1 MMVKDLVKVEIILFA
16 TLRSKYKVRN
26 LEIECD
32 GTIPDLINKAARKLG
47 ESFLSSVYNVS
58 KNKVRDDLI
67 FAINGRNLKDLKGD
81 IELHDGDVIAIF
93 PPVAGG

>member
-1 MMVKDLVKVEIILFA
+1 MVKEQVKVEIILFA
-16 TLRSKYKVRN
+16 TLRSKYKVRS

-32 GTIPDLINKAARKLG
+32 GTILDLISNAARKLG
-47 ESFLSSVYNVS
+47 DSFLDSVYNVN

-67 FAINGRNLKDLKGD
+67 FAINGRNLKDLRGT